1 MISSLP
7 SFVSI
12 FPFEL
17 ATSVFVFLPRRALA
31 KMSWVGSLAEED
43 RCDTLAGL
51 VKRQRRL
58 CRRNVELMDSVKTGA
73 LMAIEECQAQFQ
85 NRRWNCSTTD
95 SNRLFG
101 RVILK
106 QGKVLYKLL
115 YRCWWG

>member
-1 MISSLP
+1 
-7 SFVSI
+7 
-12 FPFEL
+12 
-17 ATSVFVFLPRRALA
+17 
-31 KMSWVGSLAEED
+31 MSWVGSLAEEE
-43 RCDTLAGL
+43 RCQTLVGL

-95 SNRLFG
+95 SKNLFG

-106 QGKVLYKLL
+106 QGIQL
-115 YRCWWG
+115 